1 MARKKQSDTFWLSYS
16 DLMTSLFFIM
26 LVLFIVCIIKMKV
39 VNNELANALGEKEA
53 TIEQLNR
60 ILQLDAQFSELS
72 KSSTLRYVEDKKM
85 FVAKDFENIEI
96 FNPYTSNTTI
106 AQASI
111 IKPGLLP
118 KGDQVGRDLE
128 ALLSTLHEQ
137 NPNFSYQLV
146 IEGTAAIPWDKKVN
160 HTFNP
165 DNELMYNL
173 SYNRALALYN
183 RWKANGLNLR
193 KYNTEIIIAGS
204 GFNGLN
210 RDEQNEDNN
219 KRFFIQIIPKIN
231 RPEVDNSSNH

>member
-118 KGDQVGRDLE
+118 KV
-128 ALLSTLHEQ
+128 ATLK
-137 NPNFSYQLV
+137 PC
-146 IEGTAAIPWDKKVN
+146 
-160 HTFNP
+160 
-165 DNELMYNL
+165 
-173 SYNRALALYN
+173 
-183 RWKANGLNLR
+183 
-193 KYNTEIIIAGS
+193 
-204 GFNGLN
+204 
-210 RDEQNEDNN
+210 
-219 KRFFIQIIPKIN
+219 
-231 RPEVDNSSNH
+231 